1 MPILI
6 ISGDEDPVGE
16 LGKGVIKIS
25 KMYEKNFEDV
35 STRLFINGRHAF
47 LDEDEAAI
55 NCICNWLDERIKRWF
70 NKYKKDILKKLEYLF
85 YLIRKFYFTIK

>member
-1 MPILI
+1 MFRELLLGMAITNSFKNIKDSKKMPILI

-35 STRLFINGRHAF
+35 TTRLFINGRHAF

-55 NCICNWLDERIKRWF
+55 NCICNWLDERIKR
-70 NKYKKDILKKLEYLF
+70 
-85 YLIRKFYFTIK
+85 